1 MFSLSSI
8 VSPPDDDFSPS
19 NLQKITDDLSISLFD
34 EVVMDI
40 LRDDRQRETN
50 VHHRIEKKWLGS
62 LTIPFSTLH
71 ERERVRYVTMH
82 VQWLERAPIRC
93 FGMCKCTLLQQ
104 VLDHI
109 IIDIIQ
115 NTVVLSFNVLLEL
128 VFFIVCRWMVPFVSM
143 CL

>member
-1 MFSLSSI
+1 MDLIHFGTKSSLCHSSKFAFLYSMYIFLTFAKIKIKFYSCI

-34 EVVMDI
+34 EIVVDI

-71 ERERVRYVTMH
+71 ERERVRHTYNGLGGLKINATIIS
-82 VQWLERAPIRC
+82 VQYIYY
-93 FGMCKCTLLQQ
+93 
-104 VLDHI
+104 I
-109 IIDIIQ
+109 IYGK
-115 NTVVLSFNVLLEL
+115 
-128 VFFIVCRWMVPFVSM
+128 
-143 CL
+143 